1 MATAYLGIGS
11 NQDPER
17 HIVLAIGWLQNT
29 FIDAAFSPFY
39 RSRSVGFRGADFI
52 NLVARIETH
61 APLLDLKE
69 LLNAFEDSHGRRRD
83 VPKFSDRT
91 LDIDILLYDEIQL
104 ESPDLTL
111 PRPETFRFAHVLKPL
126 ADLAPEIEIPG
137 ADKTAGELWDAF
149 PAPDDTLVRVNLA
162 DW

>member
-17 HIVLAIGWLQNT
+17 HIRLAIEWLQNT
-29 FIDAAFSPFY
+29 FIDAAFSPIY
-39 RSRSVGFRGADFI
+39 RSRSVGFSGADFI

-83 VPKFSDRT
+83 APKFSDRT

-104 ESPDLTL
+104 ESPSLTL
-111 PRPETFRFAHVLKPL
+111 PRPEIFRFAHVLKPL
-126 ADLAPEIEIPG
+126 ADLSPELEIPG
-137 ADKTAGELWDAF
+137 ADRTVAQLWADF
-149 PAPDDTLVRVNLA
+149 PTPENDLQRIDLA
-162 DW
+162 D